1 MTQGLFVKG
10 AYTWSKAINMVDD
23 TGTDG
28 LPLFNAPSQI
38 SRNRALAGYDIP
50 HNFQLGFA
58 AELPFGKG
66 KKLAQ
71 DGVAAA
77 LLGNRQVNGIL
88 SLVSGRPFNVTASGT
103 SLNAP
108 GNTQT
113 ADQVK
118 SNVEKLGG
126 IGTAVSGVPDERYFD
141 PTAFANVTAV
151 RFGTTGRN
159 ILRGP
164 GLENF
169 DLSLFR
175 VFPITERFR
184 IEFRAESF
192 NFTNTPHFS
201 NPGNTN
207 VTASNFMVI
216 TSTNTNFPERQ
227 FRFGLRLTF

>member
-1 MTQGLFVKG
+1 M
-10 AYTWSKAINMVDD
+10 
-23 TGTDG
+23 
-28 LPLFNAPSQI
+28 
-38 SRNRALAGYDIP
+38 
-50 HNFQLGFA
+50 GFA

-66 KKLAQ
+66 KRWAQ
-71 DGVAAA
+71 NGVAGA
-77 LLGNRQVNGIL
+77 LLGNWQVNGVL

-118 SNVEKLGG
+118 SSVEKLGG
-126 IGTAVSGVPDERYFD
+126 IGTAVSGVPDQRYFD
-141 PTAFANVTAV
+141 PTAFANVTQV

-175 VFPITERFR
+175 IFPITERFR

-192 NFTNTPHFS
+192 NFTNTPHFN
-201 NPGNTN
+201 NPVNG

-216 TSTNTNFPERQ
+216 TSTNANFPERQ
-227 FRFGLRLTF
+227 FRFGLRLNY